1 MIQRLAVIRRLAF
14 PWAALLALAACG
26 KADPPPGFE
35 GPPSPALF
43 EVSAPGGAVEG
54 WMFGTIHSLP
64 DGVAWKTEAL
74 EGVLSRAD
82 LLVVEVRDLDD
93 ASGLRKA
100 FAERAY
106 TAGQPPLAAKVP
118 AAVRGDLLA
127 VLAEHDIAADTFAGM
142 ETWAVALTLA
152 QYAETGEAANGV
164 DRALL
169 ARIPRE
175 KTVELEGAARQLDVF
190 DGLPEAEQRDL
201 LAAVIADMTR
211 QDENPMRHA
220 SDWYAGRIEHLADPA
235 TSAILADAELRE
247 ALYAGRN
254 RRWADR
260 LAALL
265 EREPR
270 PLIAVG
276 SAHLAGE
283 DGLPALLAARG
294 YTVRRIQ

>member
-1 MIQRLAVIRRLAF
+1 MIRPTAVALV
-14 PWAALLALAACG
+14 ALLALAACG

-43 EVSAPGGAVEG
+43 EISSPGGAVEG

-64 DGVAWKTEAL
+64 DGVAWETAAL
-74 EGVLSRAD
+74 EGVLDRAD

-93 ASGLRKA
+93 APALRKA
-100 FAERAY
+100 FTERAY
-106 TAGQPPLAAKVP
+106 TAGQPPLTEKVP
-118 AAVRGDLLA
+118 AEARDDLSA
-127 VLAEHDIAADTFAGM
+127 VLAEHDVAADTFAGL
-142 ETWAVALTLA
+142 ETWAAALTLA
-152 QYAETGEAANGV
+152 QYAETGEAANGA
-164 DRALL
+164 DRALIS
-169 ARIPRE
+169 RVPRE
-175 KTVELEGAARQLDVF
+175 KVVELEGAARQLEVF
-190 DGLPEAEQRDL
+190 DRLPEAEQRDL
-201 LAAVIADMTR
+201 LAAVIADMAR
-211 QDENPMRHA
+211 KDEDPLRHA
-220 SDWYAGRIEHLADPA
+220 ADWYAGRIDHLADPA
-235 TSAILADAELRE
+235 TSAILGDPELRE
-247 ALYAGRN
+247 TLYAGRN
-254 RRWADR
+254 REWVER

>member
-1 MIQRLAVIRRLAF
+1 
-14 PWAALLALAACG
+14 
-26 KADPPPGFE
+26 
-35 GPPSPALF
+35 
-43 EVSAPGGAVEG
+43 
-54 WMFGTIHSLP
+54 MFGTIHSLP
-64 DGVAWKTEAL
+64 HGVDWETEAL
-74 EGVLSRAD
+74 ERVLARAD

-93 ASGLRKA
+93 ASGLREV

-106 TAGQPPLAAKVP
+106 TADQPPLAAKVP
-118 AAVRGDLLA
+118 AAMRGDLFA
-127 VLAEHDIAADTFAGM
+127 VLAKHDITADAFAGM
-142 ETWAVALTLA
+142 ETWAAALTLA

-169 ARIPRE
+169 ARTPRE

-201 LAAVIADMTR
+201 LAAVVADMAR
-211 QDENPMRHA
+211 QGQDPMRHA
-220 SDWYAGRIEHLADPA
+220 VDWYAGRIEHLADPA

-254 RRWADR
+254 RQWAER

-265 EREPR
+265 EGEPR
-270 PLIAVG
+270 PLVAVG
-276 SAHLAGE
+276 SAHLAGK

>member
-1 MIQRLAVIRRLAF
+1 MIRRLAF
-14 PWAALLALAACG
+14 PLAALLALAACG

-35 GPPSPALF
+35 GRPSPALF
-43 EVSAPGGAVEG
+43 EVSSPDGAVEG

-64 DGVAWKTEAL
+64 DGVAWETEAL
-74 EGVLSRAD
+74 EGVLARAD

-93 ASGLRKA
+93 ASGLREA

-106 TAGQPPLAAKVP
+106 TAGQPPLAVKVP
-118 AAVRGDLLA
+118 APMRGDLFA
-127 VLAEHDIAADTFAGM
+127 VLAEHDLAASAFAGM
-142 ETWAVALTLA
+142 ETWAAALTLA
-152 QYAETGEAANGV
+152 QYAATGEAANGV

-169 ARIPRE
+169 ARVSRE
-175 KTVELEGAARQLDVF
+175 KVVELEGAARQLDVF

-201 LAAVIADMTR
+201 LEAVIADMTR
-211 QDENPMRHA
+211 EGEDPMRHA
-220 SDWYAGRIEHLADPA
+220 TDWYAGRIDHLANPA
-235 TSAILADAELRE
+235 TSAILADPELRE
-247 ALYAGRN
+247 ALYARRN
-254 RRWADR
+254 REWTER

-283 DGLPALLAARG
+283 DGLPALLAAHG